1 MFRIVLALAILAG
14 CLVVPAEAGRWFR
27 RSACGPACQ
36 SQAAAQKTPA
46 AVQKSGTKATQK
58 GWRLRLFGRKR

>member
-46 AVQKSGTKATQK
+46 AVQKS
-58 GWRLRLFGRKR
+58 